1 MYQDD
6 VVDYVGRTVPEDEAL
21 ALRRRVDDL
30 GWGMTVNRTPAGY
43 RVQRITAPAGTEL
56 TPEEIAAIA
65 AWNSGESSS
74 Q

>member
-1 MYQDD
+1 MND
-6 VVDYVGRTVPEDEAL
+6 VVTAYVGQTVTEDEAL
-21 ALRRRVDDL
+21 ALRRRVDAL
-30 GWGMTVNRTPAGY
+30 GWQMKATRTPAGH
-43 RVQRITAPAGTEL
+43 RVQRIAAPAGTEL